1 MLCALL
7 ALPLV
12 AAEPLPLAGR
22 RVVISPGHGY
32 YFNESSR
39 WVLQR
44 DPYFG
49 IVEDFVNHDIVTEL
63 NASLLAIGTD
73 VYSTRNLDRNAGLG
87 ESGFPKWQEA
97 ARYHLKAIG
106 APDSVWN
113 GTGSG
118 HFSQDINSRPRYA
131 NFLNAELLVSVHNN
145 GGLGTGTE
153 TWYETNNA
161 SATQSKR
168 LADLVHAAVI
178 TAIRRDY
185 DPSWTDRRVKGA
197 AGTYGENSVAT
208 RPAIIVE
215 IAFMDRQTPDNAALQ
230 SDRFKRI
237 VATAIRDGIREFL
250 TGPPPAPPATLLVP
264 GETTAINLS
273 WEDRSFDETG
283 FRIERQSSPGGPWS
297 TLATVAANVT
307 SHRDATVLAGA
318 VYVYRVI
325 SFNAAGDANAFSNEV
340 TASVAATPALSLAAV
355 TPSTTQVRAWEQDV
369 TFTLTVT
376 DRDGR
381 PVISP
386 TLLVQDGVRNTTAT
400 LTSLTTDATG
410 QLTFRSTVP
419 AGQANGIYPFTFQ
432 ATKAGYT
439 SSAPVTRQV
448 EVNQPTTPTAPAGSP
463 TLLTQPAS
471 VATTAGAAA
480 NFSVTTRGEEPL
492 TYQWRVNG
500 IALPGATNASFA
512 LPAITSAQAGSYS
525 VAITNRLGTA
535 TSLAVPLV
543 VYPSAWLSNLSVRTT
558 LATGQTVIVG
568 LVVNGGAK
576 DLLVRAAGPALAGF
590 GLTGAMQDPRLE
602 LFRNSTRIAEN
613 NDWPA
618 ALAATFVAVGAFPFT
633 TASRDAALLN
643 SLSGAYTVQATGA
656 AGGTVLVE
664 GYDAGT
670 GSAVRLINLSARN
683 RVGTG
688 ADVLIAG
695 FAVAGAGS
703 QRVLIRAVGPTLS
716 ALGVP
721 AVLLDPQLELND
733 GTRVIATN
741 DNWDPTLAS
750 VFASVGA
757 FPLPTGSK
765 DSALIATLT
774 AGRSYTVRVSGVN
787 NTVGEALV
795 EVYELP

>member
-1 MLCALL
+1 MLLGPPLL
-7 ALPLV
+7 

-39 WVLQR
+39 WVPQR

-63 NASLLAIGTD
+63 NASLFAIGAD

-113 GTGSG
+113 GSGTGHLG
-118 HFSQDINSRPRYA
+118 QDINSRPRYA
-131 NFLNAELLVSVHNN
+131 NYLNAELLVSVHNN

-168 LADLVHAAVI
+168 LADVVHAAVI

-185 DPSWTDRRVKGA
+185 DPLWTDRRVKGA

-215 IAFMDRQTPDNAALQ
+215 VAFMDRQTPDNAALQ
-230 SDRFKRI
+230 TDRFKRI

-264 GETTAINLS
+264 GEPTAINLS

-283 FRIERQSSPGGPWS
+283 FRLERQSSPGGPWS

-307 SHRDATVLAGA
+307 SYRDATVLAGA
-318 VYVYRVI
+318 VYGYRVI
-325 SFNAAGDANAFSNEV
+325 SFNGAGDANQFSNEV
-340 TASVAATPALSLAAV
+340 TASVAAATLALSLTAV

-369 TFTLTVT
+369 TFTLSVT

-381 PVISP
+381 PILSP

-419 AGQANGIYPFTFQ
+419 AGQANGVYPFTFQ

-439 SSAPVTRQV
+439 SSTPVTRSV
-448 EVNQPTTPTAPAGSP
+448 EVNQPATPTAPAGSP
-463 TLLTQPAS
+463 TFLAQPTALAS
-471 VATTAGAAA
+471 TVGTVA
-480 NFSVTTRGEEPL
+480 NFSVTTRGEDPL
-492 TYQWRVNG
+492 SYQWRFNG
-500 IALPGATNASFA
+500 VSLSGATNASLT

-525 VAITNRLGTA
+525 VAITNRLGAT

-543 VYPSAWLSNLSVRTT
+543 VHPSAWLSNLSVRTT

-568 LVVNGGAK
+568 LVVSGGAK

-590 GLTGAMQDPRLE
+590 GLSGAMLDPRLE
-602 LFRNSTRIAEN
+602 LFRDSTRIAEN

-618 ALAATFVAVGAFPFT
+618 SLATTFAAVGAFPFT

-656 AGGTVLVE
+656 AGGTVLIE

-695 FAVAGAGS
+695 FAVSGTGT
-703 QRVLIRAVGPTLS
+703 QRVLIRAVGPTLA

-733 GTRVIATN
+733 GTRIIATN

-774 AGRSYTVRVSGVN
+774 AGRTYTVRVSGVN